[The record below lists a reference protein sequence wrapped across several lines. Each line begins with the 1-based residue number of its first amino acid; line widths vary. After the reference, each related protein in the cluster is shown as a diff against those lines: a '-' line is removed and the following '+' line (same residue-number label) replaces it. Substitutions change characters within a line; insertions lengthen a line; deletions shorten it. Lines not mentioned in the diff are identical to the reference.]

1 MTLSADPVGPA
12 VQIGVVWKDG
22 GAMLEVDVA
31 TSSID
36 ALVVSCVAL
45 GAFADQAYPVAGT
58 SLITV
63 RVRRRHKPSTVA

>member
-1 MTLSADPVGPA
+1 M

-22 GAMLEVDVA
+22 GATLEADAA

-36 ALVVSCVAL
+36 ALVVSCMAL

-63 RVRRRHKPSTVA
+63 RVRRSHVPSAVA

>member
-1 MTLSADPVGPA
+1 MEADA
-12 VQIGVVWKDG
+12 
-22 GAMLEVDVA
+22 A

-36 ALVVSCVAL
+36 ALVVSCMAL

-63 RVRRRHKPSTVA
+63 RVRRSHVPSAVA